1 MVHIKYQEQQM
12 PQLSRR
18 AVCTLLLACLASPA
32 WSANSATNWEVV
44 RQGQGREDISTWV
57 RSVDGMAV
65 KAFRGVT
72 EVHYNTLAVLA
83 LLADIPG
90 LANWIYQCKSSSQP
104 SGYSPD
110 HTYAR
115 FRGIWP
121 ASDRDVL
128 FRTTV
133 SQQAD
138 NSVLVDTQQV
148 DGYPKD
154 DDFVRMPLLHNAF
167 RLVPLPGNWTR
178 VEFETQVDLGGLVP
192 TWLAN
197 MVSTKA
203 PLVTLQG
210 MQQQLGKP
218 KYQIK
223 SVDELPVY
231 YLKGKV
237 LTFPE
242 SHLRPDATDK

>member
-1 MVHIKYQEQQM
+1 MNS
-12 PQLSRR
+12 LSRR
-18 AVCTLLLACLASPA
+18 TLCVFLLTGLSASA
-32 WSANSATNWEVV
+32 WSAPGWELV
-44 RQGQGREDISTWV
+44 RQGQGREDITTWV

-72 EVHYNTLAVLA
+72 EVHTNAMTVLAVLA
-83 LLADIPG
+83 DIPR
-90 LANWIYQCKSSSQP
+90 LDNWIYQCKSASQP
-104 SGYSPD
+104 SGYSPE

-115 FRGIWP
+115 FKGIWP
-121 ASDRDVL
+121 ADDRDVL
-128 FRTTV
+128 FKTTV

-138 NSVLVDTQQV
+138 GSVLVDTHQV
-148 DGYPKD
+148 EGYPLD
-154 DDFVRMPLLHNAF
+154 DDFVRMPLLHNSF
-167 RLVPLPGNWTR
+167 RLVPLPGSWTR

-192 TWLAN
+192 TWIAN
-197 MVSTKA
+197 LVSTKA

-210 MQQQLGKP
+210 LQHQITKA

-223 SVDELPVY
+223 SVDELPAY

-242 SHLRPDATDK
+242 SHLRSDADGRSVNP